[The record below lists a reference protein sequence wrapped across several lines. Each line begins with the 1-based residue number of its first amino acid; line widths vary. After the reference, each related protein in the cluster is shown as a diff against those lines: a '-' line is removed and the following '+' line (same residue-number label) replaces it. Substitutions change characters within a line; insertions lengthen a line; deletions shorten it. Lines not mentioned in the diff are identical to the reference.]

1 MKVFVS
7 ALFILIESIDSSYL
21 QIGLVAIKSTKISL
35 ASLIAFYKGERGDEK
50 YVVKDDQSVLDFFA
64 SQWAEGDASSVV
76 KATLKN
82 TAFWGTDLTQFEGL
96 EETVTNSL
104 ESIIT
109 NGMKATLEAF
119 VK

>member
-1 MKVFVS
+1 M
-7 ALFILIESIDSSYL
+7 LNN
-21 QIGLVAIKSTKISL
+21 GLK
-35 ASLIAFYKGERGDEK
+35 
-50 YVVKDDQSVLDFFA
+50 
-64 SQWAEGDASSVV
+64 GDAASVV

-109 NGMKATLEAF
+109 NGMKATLQAF
-119 VK
+119 DKIVLARYGYRFTSTFLEIRTGKTRLD

>member
-1 MKVFVS
+1 MRRCR
-7 ALFILIESIDSSYL
+7 
-21 QIGLVAIKSTKISL
+21 
-35 ASLIAFYKGERGDEK
+35 GERGEERFT
-50 YVVKDDQSVLDFFA
+50 VKDDQSALDFFA
-64 SQWAEGDASSVV
+64 TQWAKGDTASVV

-104 ESIIT
+104 ESIIK
-109 NGMKATLEAF
+109 NGMKATLQAF